1 MTSPTGVD
9 SRAATVEV
17 RAGVSCFVL
26 DAIVTEIEFLFVMVF
41 VWEAVDELGDPEQF
55 KARDRQRVLCEL
67 LKLEEL

>member
-1 MTSPTGVD
+1 
-9 SRAATVEV
+9 
-17 RAGVSCFVL
+17 L